1 MTRRDLLSRHELERR
16 ATESG
21 DQPFWNLVKWRFILS
36 AVGLGVFV
44 FLYVAAFVLKLFGPV
59 FENRI
64 APIFD
69 SDRALVAGL
78 LLVSGLGLLWWR
90 RLR

>member
-1 MTRRDLLSRHELERR
+1 MARRDLLSRRELERR

-21 DQPFWNLVKWRFILS
+21 DQPFWNIVKWRFTLS
-36 AVGLGVFV
+36 AISVGVLV
-44 FLYVAAFVLKLFGPV
+44 LMYVAAFVVKLFGPI
-59 FENRI
+59 FDNRI

-78 LLVSGLGLLWWR
+78 LLVGGLGLLWWR
-90 RLR
+90 RRR

>member
-1 MTRRDLLSRHELERR
+1 MTRRDLLSRRELERR

-21 DQPFWNLVKWRFILS
+21 DQPFWALVKWRFILS
-36 AVGLGVFV
+36 AVSLGVLV
-44 FLYVAAFVLKLFGPV
+44 FMYVAAFVLKLFEPV
-59 FENRI
+59 FDNRI

-78 LLVSGLGLLWWR
+78 LLIGGLGLLWWR
-90 RLR
+90 RRR